1 MKIMALDYGTKRVGI
16 ALSDDMRMLAKPLP
30 FIAAEPENKL
40 YEAIRTLVLQ
50 QEVSDIVIGLPKN
63 MDGSLGES
71 AQKAKLFAEKV
82 KKATSLPVKLL
93 DERLTTVQ
101 ATRQLREAGH
111 KAKEHKEK
119 IDSVSAAILL
129 QGYLDTMS
137 LTMN

>member
-40 YEAIRTLVLQ
+40 YEALQTLVLQ
-50 QEVSDIVIGLPKN
+50 QEVSDIIIGLPKN
-63 MDGSLGES
+63 MDGTLGES
-71 AQKAKLFAEKV
+71 AQKAKAFADKV
-82 KKATSLPVKLL
+82 KKYTGLPVKLI

-111 KAKEHKEK
+111 KAKDQREK
-119 IDSVSAAILL
+119 IDSASASILL
-129 QGYLDTMS
+129 QGYLDSIT
-137 LTMN
+137 L